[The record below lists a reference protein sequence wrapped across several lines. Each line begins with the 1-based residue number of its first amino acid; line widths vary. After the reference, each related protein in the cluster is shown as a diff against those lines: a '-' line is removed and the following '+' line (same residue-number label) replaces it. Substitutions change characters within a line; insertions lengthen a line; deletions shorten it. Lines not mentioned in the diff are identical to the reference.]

1 MAIPM
6 AEYLAQ
12 RGDQRGLRIM
22 HRREGVKERV
32 KDRLPKNLTS
42 YEARIDN
49 LHRRIKKITDN
60 PDPTKPA
67 ANKVRYEL
75 ESKSLT
81 RMLDAWKTGNRPFG
95 GLGGSMG
102 FESWNA
108 VPFADRASPQSAK
121 KYFNIMER
129 QGFNANSCDRTI
141 AIIPLIMT
149 GDYPPPDVMFT
160 INFECYPLYLA
171 WESLAN
177 LLGIP
182 LICLD
187 RPPVFD
193 EKALG
198 YVARQ
203 IQEEIDYLAEAFPG
217 HKLDWDHVIEN
228 QQVAHDFWQIQ
239 HDLYELRKRKPCP
252 ISGREAFRETAAPGG
267 DDKYFWLQYWRDY
280 RDQLYE
286 SAETGNV
293 PSRIWGVDEKLRLM
307 WAVSGPFFYDPFTF
321 LNRLGVSVPVWT
333 WSDETEK
340 MAGRE
345 PTVGDER
352 PFGRKLTPLEEM
364 ARGWQ
369 YGWGDRSHYFVN
381 SIITTCQDLE
391 LDGIVYFKQTGC
403 SPTMPLGGIVSERA
417 ERELGIPTIEIEAR
431 QLDQRGFNPKDLLTR
446 LVEFSNVCLARK
458 HLPPLTKKELEKAGY
473 DDPAQF
479 YTAATWNSF

>member
-1 MAIPM
+1 MVIPR
-6 AEYLAQ
+6 AEYLAR
-12 RGDQRGLRIM
+12 RGEQQGLRIVQ
-22 HRREGVKERV
+22 RRNGVKERI
-32 KDRLPKNLTS
+32 KDRLPKNLAS
-42 YEARIDN
+42 YEERIAN
-49 LHRRIKKITDN
+49 LQRRIKNITDN

-75 ESKSLT
+75 EAKDLIK
-81 RMLDAWKTGNRPFG
+81 MLDAWKTGSRPFG
-95 GLGGSMG
+95 GLGSAMG
-102 FESWNA
+102 FESWGG
-108 VPFADRASPQSAK
+108 VRYADRSSPQAAK
-121 KYFNIMER
+121 KYFDIMER

-149 GDYPPPDVMFT
+149 GDYPPPDVLST

-182 LICLD
+182 LMCLD

-198 YVARQ
+198 YLARQ
-203 IQEEIDYLAEAFPG
+203 IQEQIDYLEEAFPG
-217 HKLDWDHVIEN
+217 HKLDWGEVEEN
-228 QQVAHDFWQIQ
+228 QQAGHEFWQIQ
-239 HDLYELRKRKPCP
+239 HELYELRKRTPCP
-252 ISGREAFRETAAPGG
+252 ISGREAFRESAVPGG
-267 DDKYFWLQYWRDY
+267 EDKYFWLQYWRDY

-286 SAETGNV
+286 NAETGNV
-293 PSRIWGVDEKLRLM
+293 PSRLWGVDEKLRLM

-321 LNRLGVSVPVWT
+321 LNRLGVSVPIWT

-345 PTVGDER
+345 PTVGDLE

-364 ARGWQ
+364 ARNWKF
-369 YGWGDRSHYFVN
+369 GWGDRSHFFVN
-381 SIITTCQDLE
+381 SIITTCRDLD
-391 LDGIVYFKQTGC
+391 LDGIIYFKQMGC

-431 QLDQRGFNPKDLLTR
+431 QLDQRGFNPKDLLTK

-458 HLPPLTKKELEKAGY
+458 HLPPLTKKDLEKAGY

>member
-1 MAIPM
+1 MAIPV
-6 AEYLAQ
+6 AELLAQ
-12 RGDQRGLRIM
+12 RGEQQGLRILD
-22 HRREGVKERV
+22 RRKSVNERV
-32 KDRLPKNLTS
+32 KNHLPKNTAV
-42 YEARIDN
+42 YEERIAN
-49 LHRRIKKITDN
+49 LQRRVKKITEN

-67 ANKVRYEL
+67 ANKARYEL
-75 ESKSLT
+75 EAKNLL
-81 RMLDAWKTGNRPFG
+81 RMLEAWKTGSRPFG
-95 GLGGSMG
+95 GMGRAMG
-102 FESWNA
+102 FESWNSI
-108 VPFADRASPQSAK
+108 PFADRSTPQSAK

-141 AIIPLIMT
+141 AMIPMILT
-149 GDYPPPDVMFT
+149 GDYPAPDSIT
-160 INFECYPLYLA
+160 TLNFECFPVYLA

-182 LICLD
+182 LLSID

-193 EKALG
+193 ERALT

-203 IQEEIDYLAEAFPG
+203 IEEEIDYFETTFPG
-217 HKLDWDHVIEN
+217 HKLDWDMVIEG
-228 QQVAHDFWQIQ
+228 QEAARVFWDIQ
-239 HDLYELRKRKPCP
+239 HDIYQLKKRKPCP
-252 ISGREAFRETAAPGG
+252 MAGREAFRELAPPGSE
-267 DDKYFWLQYWRDY
+267 DREFWLQYWRDY
-280 RDQLYE
+280 RDQL
-286 SAETGNV
+286 AENSDKGRA
-293 PSRIWGVDEKLRLM
+293 PCQLWGTEEKLRLM

-321 LNRLGVSVPVWT
+321 LDRLGVSVPTWT

-340 MAGRE
+340 CAGRE
-345 PTVGDER
+345 PTTGDER

-364 ARGWQ
+364 ARNWK
-369 YGWGDRSHYFVN
+369 YGWGDRSHYFIN

-431 QLDQRGFNPKDLLTR
+431 QLDQRGFDPRELLSR
-446 LVEFSNVCLARK
+446 LVDFCNVCLARK

-479 YTAATWNSF
+479 YTAATWDSF